1 MEYLED
7 QMDLRDAREAL
18 AEVEA
23 SGGIEACCLP
33 MKEFFKKIEAS
44 E

>member
-1 MEYLED
+1 MGYLED

-23 SGGIEACCLP
+23 AGGIEACCIP
-33 MKEFFKKIEAS
+33 MEEFFEKLEAS